1 MSSSSVLLMD
11 SYMDLD
17 APLSSFTGVSPRLA
31 ERAAPAAF
39 CCAFDFAGIAGVL
52 SRFGVGA
59 AALAAFPASMRDAR
73 IRAEVDSVDAIRELV
88 MNGAWATIM
97 PCSVFW
103 KTRDRANIRISQIS
117 GAQLGRLLMLARRT
131 EKIEAPEI
139 EMVQNLIQ
147 AELERL

>member
-1 MSSSSVLLMD
+1 M
-11 SYMDLD
+11 
-17 APLSSFTGVSPRLA
+17 
-31 ERAAPAAF
+31 
-39 CCAFDFAGIAGVL
+39 
-52 SRFGVGA
+52 
-59 AALAAFPASMRDAR
+59 
-73 IRAEVDSVDAIRELV
+73 DAIRELV

-97 PCSVFW
+97 PISVFW

-147 AELERL
+147 AELERLTRENTFTFRD